1 MQTAATAVA
10 DASFLV
16 TAEVPV
22 GPAPRQRWDGPATVA
37 AGRAGVFP
45 PSIVRFQWFP
55 WRGLGRIE
63 LEGRSI
69 VYRRTRW
76 TAGPPPRDVRF
87 ERESALIEEGAPSG
101 PAVEL
106 RAPLTALLV
115 RLVVRDR
122 ETDAIVLAVRV
133 RDRERLLDLLENRG
147 WDVRRAGRARD
158 RP

>member
-1 MQTAATAVA
+1 VQNAATAVA

-22 GPAPRQRWDGPATVA
+22 GAAPRPRWDGPATVA

-45 PSIVRFQWFP
+45 PSIVRFHWFP

-63 LEGRSI
+63 LEGRSL
-69 VYRRTRW
+69 VYRRTRR
-76 TAGPPPRDVRF
+76 TVGPHRRDLRF
-87 ERESALIEEGAPSG
+87 ERESALVEEGAPSG
-101 PAVEL
+101 SSVEA

-122 ETDAIVLAVRV
+122 ASDTIVLAVRV
-133 RDRERLLDLLENRG
+133 RDRKRLLDLLENRG
-147 WDVRRAGRARD
+147 WEVRRAGRARD